1 MWTSNKLQLLSASL
15 SFAAQC
21 PRCPFPCCRTTIY
34 PTPFPGILAYS
45 TLFTRSFP
53 NVPPTATAVDASSL
67 KIKLDY
73 DTLEFTDVLMQA
85 SDAPP
90 PPEARGV
97 VIQPPTLCANGA
109 AAAKPLA
116 GSTARVNALFPL
128 FPVTA
133 SQQLATS
140 MAEIVRG
147 TYLFPPL
154 IMVFANVTLLGFE
167 TRDAILTSDLLLAGP
182 TGGAAGE
189 GNPTGITLDLSQVK
203 EPERL

>member
-1 MWTSNKLQLLSASL
+1 MCRPCNTAPLLP
-15 SFAAQC
+15 C
-21 PRCPFPCCRTTIY
+21 CPFPRRRTTIY

-67 KIKLDY
+67 QIKLDY

-97 VIQPPTLCANGA
+97 AIQPPTLCANGA
-109 AAAKPLA
+109 AAPKPPP
-116 GSTARVNALFPL
+116 GSVARVNALFPL
-128 FPVTA
+128 FPVTF

-154 IMVFANVTLLGFE
+154 IMVFANVTLPGSAASASG
-167 TRDAILTSDLLLAGP
+167 AILTSDLLLAGP

-189 GNPTGITLDLSQVK
+189 GNPTGITLNLSQVK
-203 EPERL
+203 KADRL